1 MLKSPTLPK
10 VMGFFCFHLARA
22 DEQCL
27 RPYGKDKGEDKISFI
42 FMNTLYHSNNWLQMV
57 PIFFQNHQ
65 WQPYLGVGSSLPSL
79 PCPCRLSGASCYCPC
94 CGSCGDPKED
104 LQCQWSGS
112 CSVSEVPG
120 QQPELWGQRA
130 TLGSPGWGC
139 PAGICSGTFL
149 YGSQTRLTVL
159 AGVVARLIWAGWHS
173 GYVVPL
179 PHLDS
184 DSSVYLGISRSLM
197 NDLEIKLKQNQ
208 PKRFY
213 CLKRFIGG
221 NFKAFFFR
229 WCCVWQAD
237 KWIMLINCY
246 KVSLSFSLF
255 LSLSLSSVHD

>member
-1 MLKSPTLPK
+1 MGIVWGLVPETKKKTKSVL
-10 VMGFFCFHLARA
+10 F
-22 DEQCL
+22 
-27 RPYGKDKGEDKISFI
+27 SW
-42 FMNTLYHSNNWLQMV
+42 TLYTTAT
-57 PIFFQNHQ
+57 IDYQ
-65 WQPYLGVGSSLPSL
+65 WSPSSKITSGSLTWSWQLPALSLSPL
-79 PCPCRLSGASCYCPC
+79 WCRCRCPC
-94 CGSCGDPKED
+94 CGSCVAR
-104 LQCQWSGS
+104 WSQGGFAVLLIRLMGS
-112 CSVSEVPG
+112 EWRVWAAARALG
-120 QQPELWGQRA
+120 HRA

-149 YGSQTRLTVL
+149 CGSQTRPTVL
-159 AGVVARLIWAGWHS
+159 SGVVARLIWAGWHS